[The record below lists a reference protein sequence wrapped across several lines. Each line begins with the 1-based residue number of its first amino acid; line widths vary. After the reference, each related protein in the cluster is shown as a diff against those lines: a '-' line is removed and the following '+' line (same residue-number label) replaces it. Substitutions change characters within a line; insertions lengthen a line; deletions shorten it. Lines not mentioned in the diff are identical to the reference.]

1 MFTKKLAQVCGVAA
15 ISMFSFAMTA
25 QAAAYPTKPITVVVP
40 FAPGGATDL
49 LGRLLSERLGQ
60 KLGQAVIVE
69 NRPGAGTIVAAAH
82 VAKAAPDGYTLFL
95 SGPAGLT
102 LNPAI
107 RTELPY
113 DPLTSY
119 DFISRVASMDL
130 VLLGNPNTT
139 QKTLQDIIKTGQE
152 KPDSMTYGSFGVGSP
167 SHFGGEML
175 NAALSVDMMHVPFN
189 GSTPNLTALLGN
201 QIPLAVDTVVAALP
215 QIQAKKL
222 VPIAVMSS
230 KRSTHLPDV
239 PTVTENG
246 YPDFE
251 IMSWFAMVAPKGLP
265 IDVQT
270 TLDNAFREMI
280 EDESTQQRLSDLGLS
295 PDYASAEDLK
305 IMIENEIAV
314 MKDIAQRAGIKAD

>member
-1 MFTKKLAQVCGVAA
+1 MFTKKLAQICGVAA
-15 ISMFSFAMTA
+15 VSIFSFAMTA
-25 QAAAYPTKPITVVVP
+25 QAAAYPSKPITMVVP

-49 LGRLLSERLGQ
+49 LGRLLGERLGQ
-60 KLGQAVIVE
+60 KLGQVVIVE
-69 NRPGAGTIVAAAH
+69 NRPGAGTVVAAAH

-130 VLLGNPNTT
+130 VLLGNVNTA
-139 QKTLQDIIKTGQE
+139 QKTLQDIKKAEQE
-152 KPDSMTYGSFGVGSP
+152 KPDSMVYGSFGVGSP

-175 NAALSVDMMHVPFN
+175 NAALEVNMMHVPFN
-189 GSTPNLTALLGN
+189 GSTPNLTALLGS

-222 VPIAVMSS
+222 MPIAVLSP
-230 KRSTHLPDV
+230 KRSSHLPDV
-239 PTVTENG
+239 STVAENG
-246 YPDFE
+246 YADFE

-265 IDVQT
+265 ADVQL
-270 TLDNAFREMI
+270 TLDSAFREII
-280 EDESTQQRLSDLGLS
+280 EDKSTQQRLSDLGLS
-295 PDYASAEDLK
+295 PDYASADELK
-305 IMIENEIAV
+305 VMIENEITV
-314 MKDIAQRAGIKAD
+314 MKNIAQRAGIKAD